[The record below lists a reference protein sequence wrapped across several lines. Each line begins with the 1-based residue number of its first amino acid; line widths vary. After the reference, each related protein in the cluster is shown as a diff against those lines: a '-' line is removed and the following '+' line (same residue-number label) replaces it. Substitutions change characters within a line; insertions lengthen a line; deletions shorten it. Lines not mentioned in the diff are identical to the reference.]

1 MALLLLD
8 RAQLEVR
15 TEGEALALYEAGQ
28 RRGTVPIKLIDR
40 CVIHGANTKLDS
52 GVLAKLAEAGC
63 TTVLMSPRQTRR
75 IAIVLGPHHNDAAVR
90 LAQAQCVLD
99 DAWCRQWAHA
109 LVLAKLSR
117 QHKALQSLLTLR
129 PDARKPLLDA
139 MACITTGISGLRS
152 LASPGVLPDLASL
165 RGREGAAAR
174 GYFAGLAVVMPPTL
188 GFAGRNRR
196 PPRDPV
202 NACLS
207 LAYTLLHAQAVQAC
221 STAGLDPLL
230 GFYHRPAIG
239 RESLASDL
247 IEPLRPAVDLWVW
260 EQLRSRQLRPE
271 HFSTDKGACLLGK
284 AGRQHFYTHWQ
295 TSTPPWGRWLRVRTR
310 QLAATLR
317 QNGQAWLVGSDPDD
331 ELEVVSSLD
340 SELDSTYKAPENEPE
355 SEPEGSPED
364 NADSHA
370 AF

>member
-8 RAQLEVR
+8 RAHLEVR
-15 TEGEALALYEAGQ
+15 TEGDALALYESGQ
-28 RRGTVPIKLIDR
+28 RRGTVPTKLIDR
-40 CVIHGANTKLDS
+40 CVIHGAQTRLDS

-90 LAQAQCVLD
+90 LAQAQCVLN
-99 DAWCRQWAHA
+99 DAWCRPWAHA
-109 LVLAKLSR
+109 IVLAKLRR
-117 QHKALQSLLTLR
+117 QRKALQSLLAQR
-129 PDARKPLLDA
+129 PDARKALLDA
-139 MACITTGISGLRS
+139 IASITNILTS
-152 LASPGVLPDLASL
+152 LQAVVGHATLPDLASL

-174 GYFAGLAVVMPPTL
+174 GYFAGLAAVMPPAL
-188 GFAGRNRR
+188 GFTGRNRR

-207 LAYTLLHAQAVQAC
+207 LSYTLLHAQAVQAC
-221 STAGLDPLL
+221 ATSGLDPLL
-230 GFYHRPAIG
+230 GFYHRPAVG

-260 EQLRSRQLRPE
+260 EQLRSRQLRAE
-271 HFSTDKGACLLGK
+271 HFSIDKGACLLGK
-284 AGRQHFYTHWQ
+284 AGRQQFYTSWQ
-295 TSTPPWGRWLRVRTR
+295 TSSSPWGRWLRAHTR

-317 QNGQAWLVGSDPDD
+317 QNGQVWLVNPDADD
-331 ELEVVSSLD
+331 EPDAELGIQSDRPETHAEHDLEN
-340 SELDSTYKAPENEPE
+340 T
-355 SEPEGSPED
+355 
-364 NADSHA
+364 ADSNT